1 MVMTHYM
8 ELLSLHEPWFLILF
22 MLVPMVLAETIL
34 AAGAFSLLYKD
45 SRSEKWDSLSH
56 VCGLILGVFFIVAT
70 VYIVTSYVPT
80 IQWRGPID
88 YISIWAYVLGVIPAV
103 LILLQELGIIFK
115 GLDAT
120 AKIKKHI
127 ILMILF
133 VLFTHLAMVFGMAD
147 PQLAGYVPPKQN
159 NMQMQMNGNMPM
171 DHSQM
176 DHSKMNHD
184 QMNGQMNGQ
193 MNNNNGQMDHSKMN
207 HDQMNG
213 QMNGQMNNN
222 NGQMDHSKM

>member
-115 GLDAT
+115 GFDAT

-127 ILMILF
+127 VLMILF

-176 DHSKMNHD
+176 DHSQMNHD

-193 MNNNNGQMDHSKMN
+193 MNNNNGQMDHSKM
-207 HDQMNG
+207 
-213 QMNGQMNNN
+213 
-222 NGQMDHSKM
+222 

>member
-34 AAGAFSLLYKD
+34 ASGAFSLLYKD

-88 YISIWAYVLGVIPAV
+88 YISIWAYVLGVIPAA

-115 GLDAT
+115 SSDST

-127 ILMILF
+127 VLMILF

-159 NMQMQMNGNMPM
+159 MQMQMNGNMPM

-176 DHSKMNHD
+176 DHSQMNHD

-193 MNNNNGQMDHSKMN
+193 MNNNNGQMDHSKM
-207 HDQMNG
+207 
-213 QMNGQMNNN
+213 
-222 NGQMDHSKM
+222 

>member
-34 AAGAFSLLYKD
+34 ASGAFSLLYKD

-115 GLDAT
+115 SSDST

-127 ILMILF
+127 VLMILF

-176 DHSKMNHD
+176 DHSQMNHD
-184 QMNGQMNGQ
+184 QMNGQMY
-193 MNNNNGQMDHSKMN
+193 GQMDHSKM
-207 HDQMNG
+207 
-213 QMNGQMNNN
+213 
-222 NGQMDHSKM
+222 

>member
-34 AAGAFSLLYKD
+34 ASGAFSLLYKD

-115 GLDAT
+115 SSDST

-127 ILMILF
+127 VLVILF

-159 NMQMQMNGNMPM
+159 MQMQMNGNMPM

-176 DHSKMNHD
+176 DHSQMNHD

-193 MNNNNGQMDHSKMN
+193 MNNNNGQMDHSKM
-207 HDQMNG
+207 
-213 QMNGQMNNN
+213 
-222 NGQMDHSKM
+222 

>member
-115 GLDAT
+115 SSDST

-127 ILMILF
+127 VLMILF

-159 NMQMQMNGNMPM
+159 MQMNGNMPT

-176 DHSKMNHD
+176 DHSQMSHD

-193 MNNNNGQMDHSKMN
+193 MNNNNGQMDHSKM
-207 HDQMNG
+207 
-213 QMNGQMNNN
+213 
-222 NGQMDHSKM
+222 

>member
-103 LILLQELGIIFK
+103 LILLQELGILFK

-120 AKIKKHI
+120 AKIKKPI
-127 ILMILF
+127 VLLILF
-133 VLFTHLAMVFGMAD
+133 VFFTPLAMVFGMAD

-159 NMQMQMNGNMPM
+159 NMQMQMNGNMPT
-171 DHSQM
+171 
-176 DHSKMNHD
+176 NH
-184 QMNGQMNGQ
+184 
-193 MNNNNGQMDHSKMN
+193 
-207 HDQMNG
+207 
-213 QMNGQMNNN
+213 
-222 NGQMDHSKM
+222 

>member
-127 ILMILF
+127 VLMILF
-133 VLFTHLAMVFGMAD
+133 VLFTHLAMVFGMTD

-176 DHSKMNHD
+176 DHSQMSHD

-193 MNNNNGQMDHSKMN
+193 MNNNNGQMDHSKM
-207 HDQMNG
+207 
-213 QMNGQMNNN
+213 
-222 NGQMDHSKM
+222 

>member
-193 MNNNNGQMDHSKMN
+193 MNNNNGQMDHSKM
-207 HDQMNG
+207 
-213 QMNGQMNNN
+213 
-222 NGQMDHSKM
+222 

>member
-127 ILMILF
+127 VLMILF

-159 NMQMQMNGNMPM
+159 NMQMQMNGSMPM

-176 DHSKMNHD
+176 DHSQMNHD

-193 MNNNNGQMDHSKMN
+193 MNNNNGQMDHSKM
-207 HDQMNG
+207 
-213 QMNGQMNNN
+213 
-222 NGQMDHSKM
+222 

>member
-8 ELLSLHEPWFLILF
+8 ELLSLHAPWFLILF

-34 AAGAFSLLYKD
+34 ASGAFSLLYKD

-88 YISIWAYVLGVIPAV
+88 YISIWAYVLGVIPAA

-115 GLDAT
+115 SSDST

-127 ILMILF
+127 VLMILF

-176 DHSKMNHD
+176 DHSQMNHD

-193 MNNNNGQMDHSKMN
+193 MNNNNGQMDHSKM
-207 HDQMNG
+207 
-213 QMNGQMNNN
+213 
-222 NGQMDHSKM
+222 

>member
-34 AAGAFSLLYKD
+34 ASGAFSLLYKD

-115 GLDAT
+115 SSDST

-127 ILMILF
+127 VLMILF

-176 DHSKMNHD
+176 DHSQMNHD

-193 MNNNNGQMDHSKMN
+193 MDHSKM
-207 HDQMNG
+207 
-213 QMNGQMNNN
+213 
-222 NGQMDHSKM
+222 

>member
-127 ILMILF
+127 VLMILF

-176 DHSKMNHD
+176 NHD

-193 MNNNNGQMDHSKMN
+193 MNNNNGQMDHSKM
-207 HDQMNG
+207 
-213 QMNGQMNNN
+213 
-222 NGQMDHSKM
+222 

>member
-34 AAGAFSLLYKD
+34 ASGAFSLLYKD

-115 GLDAT
+115 SSDST

-127 ILMILF
+127 VLMILF

-176 DHSKMNHD
+176 NHD
-184 QMNGQMNGQ
+184 QMNNDK
-193 MNNNNGQMDHSKMN
+193 GQMDHSKM
-207 HDQMNG
+207 
-213 QMNGQMNNN
+213 
-222 NGQMDHSKM
+222 

>member
-115 GLDAT
+115 SLDAT

-127 ILMILF
+127 VLMVLF

-176 DHSKMNHD
+176 DHSQMNHD

-193 MNNNNGQMDHSKMN
+193 MNNNNGQMDHSKM
-207 HDQMNG
+207 
-213 QMNGQMNNN
+213 
-222 NGQMDHSKM
+222 

>member
-115 GLDAT
+115 SLDAT

-127 ILMILF
+127 ILMVLF

-147 PQLAGYVPPKQN
+147 PQLAAYVPPKQ

-176 DHSKMNHD
+176 NHSQMNHD

-193 MNNNNGQMDHSKMN
+193 MNNNNGQMDHSKM
-207 HDQMNG
+207 
-213 QMNGQMNNN
+213 
-222 NGQMDHSKM
+222 

>member
-1 MVMTHYM
+1 M

-45 SRSEKWDSLSH
+45 NRSEKWDSLSH
-56 VCGLILGVFFIVAT
+56 VCGLILGIFFIVAT
-70 VYIVTSYVPT
+70 VFIVTSYVPT

-127 ILMILF
+127 VLMILF

-159 NMQMQMNGNMPM
+159 MQMQMNGNMPM

-176 DHSKMNHD
+176 DHSQMNHD
-184 QMNGQMNGQ
+184 QMNGQ
-193 MNNNNGQMDHSKMN
+193 MNNNNGQMDHSKM
-207 HDQMNG
+207 
-213 QMNGQMNNN
+213 
-222 NGQMDHSKM
+222 

>member
-34 AAGAFSLLYKD
+34 ASEAFSLLYKD

-127 ILMILF
+127 VLMILF

-176 DHSKMNHD
+176 DHSQMNHD

-193 MNNNNGQMDHSKMN
+193 MNNNNGQMDHSKM
-207 HDQMNG
+207 
-213 QMNGQMNNN
+213 
-222 NGQMDHSKM
+222 

>member
-34 AAGAFSLLYKD
+34 ASGAFSLLYKD

-127 ILMILF
+127 VLMILF

-176 DHSKMNHD
+176 DHSQMNHD

-193 MNNNNGQMDHSKMN
+193 MNNNNGQMDHSKM
-207 HDQMNG
+207 
-213 QMNGQMNNN
+213 
-222 NGQMDHSKM
+222 

>member
-34 AAGAFSLLYKD
+34 ASGAFSLLYKD

-115 GLDAT
+115 SSDST

-176 DHSKMNHD
+176 DHSQMNHD

-193 MNNNNGQMDHSKMN
+193 MNNNNGQMDHSKM
-207 HDQMNG
+207 
-213 QMNGQMNNN
+213 
-222 NGQMDHSKM
+222 

>member
-115 GLDAT
+115 GLNAT

-127 ILMILF
+127 VLMILF

-159 NMQMQMNGNMPM
+159 MQMNGNMPM

-176 DHSKMNHD
+176 DHSQMNHD

-193 MNNNNGQMDHSKMN
+193 MNNNNGQMDHSKM
-207 HDQMNG
+207 
-213 QMNGQMNNN
+213 
-222 NGQMDHSKM
+222 

>member
-8 ELLSLHEPWFLILF
+8 ELLSLHSPWFLILF

-34 AAGAFSLLYKD
+34 ASGAFSLLYKD
-45 SRSEKWDSLSH
+45 HRSEKWDSLSH
-56 VCGLILGVFFIVAT
+56 VCGIILGVFFIIAT

-88 YISIWAYVLGVIPAV
+88 MVSIWAYGLGVIPAV

-115 GLDAT
+115 NQDST
-120 AKIKKHI
+120 SKIKNHI
-127 ILMILF
+127 VLMILF

-147 PQLAGYVPPKQN
+147 PKLAGYVPTQQEMQMHD
-159 NMQMQMNGNMPM
+159 NMQMDMNMPM

-176 DHSKMNHD
+176 NHGQMNHD
-184 QMNGQMNGQ
+184 QMSNGQMSSDQ
-193 MNNNNGQMDHSKMN
+193 MN
-207 HDQMNG
+207 HDQMSHD
-213 QMNGQMNNN
+213 
-222 NGQMDHSKM
+222 QMDSNK

>member
-34 AAGAFSLLYKD
+34 ASGAFSLLYKD
-45 SRSEKWDSLSH
+45 SRNEKWDSLSH

-115 GLDAT
+115 SSDST

-127 ILMILF
+127 VLMILF

-176 DHSKMNHD
+176 DHSQMNHD

-193 MNNNNGQMDHSKMN
+193 MDHSKM
-207 HDQMNG
+207 
-213 QMNGQMNNN
+213 
-222 NGQMDHSKM
+222 

>member
-70 VYIVTSYVPT
+70 VYIVTSYVST

-115 GLDAT
+115 GLDTT

-127 ILMILF
+127 VLMILF

-159 NMQMQMNGNMPM
+159 MQMQMNGNMPM

-176 DHSKMNHD
+176 DHSQMNHD

-193 MNNNNGQMDHSKMN
+193 MNNNNGQMDHSKM
-207 HDQMNG
+207 
-213 QMNGQMNNN
+213 
-222 NGQMDHSKM
+222 

>member
-34 AAGAFSLLYKD
+34 ASGAFSLLYKD
-45 SRSEKWDSLSH
+45 GRSEKWDSLSH

-115 GLDAT
+115 SSDST

-127 ILMILF
+127 VLMILF

-176 DHSKMNHD
+176 DHSQMNHD

-193 MNNNNGQMDHSKMN
+193 MNNNNGQMDHRKM
-207 HDQMNG
+207 
-213 QMNGQMNNN
+213 
-222 NGQMDHSKM
+222 

>member
-34 AAGAFSLLYKD
+34 ASGAFSLLYKD

-115 GLDAT
+115 SLDAT

-127 ILMILF
+127 VLMILF

-176 DHSKMNHD
+176 DHSQMNHD

-193 MNNNNGQMDHSKMN
+193 MNNNNGQMDHSKM
-207 HDQMNG
+207 
-213 QMNGQMNNN
+213 
-222 NGQMDHSKM
+222 

>member
-34 AAGAFSLLYKD
+34 ASGAFSLLYKD

-88 YISIWAYVLGVIPAV
+88 YISIWAYVLGVIPAA

-115 GLDAT
+115 SSDST

-127 ILMILF
+127 VLMILF

-176 DHSKMNHD
+176 NHD
-184 QMNGQMNGQ
+184 QMNNDKGQMDHSQMNHDQ
-193 MNNNNGQMDHSKMN
+193 MNNNNGQMDHSKM
-207 HDQMNG
+207 
-213 QMNGQMNNN
+213 
-222 NGQMDHSKM
+222 

>member
-34 AAGAFSLLYKD
+34 ASGAFSLLYKD

-103 LILLQELGIIFK
+103 FILLQELGIIFK
-115 GLDAT
+115 SSDST

-127 ILMILF
+127 VLMILF

-176 DHSKMNHD
+176 DHSQMNHD

-193 MNNNNGQMDHSKMN
+193 MDHSKM
-207 HDQMNG
+207 
-213 QMNGQMNNN
+213 
-222 NGQMDHSKM
+222 

>member
-8 ELLSLHEPWFLILF
+8 ELLSLHSPWFLIFF

-34 AAGAFSLLYKD
+34 ASGAFSLLYKD
-45 SRSEKWDSLSH
+45 HRSEKWDSLSH
-56 VCGLILGVFFIVAT
+56 VCGIILGVFFIIAT

-88 YISIWAYVLGVIPAV
+88 MVSIWAYVLGVIPAV

-115 GLDAT
+115 NQDST
-120 AKIKKHI
+120 SKIKNHI
-127 ILMILF
+127 VLMILF

-147 PQLAGYVPPKQN
+147 PKLAGYVPTQQEMQMHD
-159 NMQMQMNGNMPM
+159 NMQMDMNMPM

-176 DHSKMNHD
+176 NHDQMNHD
-184 QMNGQMNGQ
+184 QMSNGQ
-193 MNNNNGQMDHSKMN
+193 MN
-207 HDQMNG
+207 HDQMG
-213 QMNGQMNNN
+213 HDQMSHD
-222 NGQMDHSKM
+222 QMDSNK

>member
-34 AAGAFSLLYKD
+34 ASGAFSLLYKD
-45 SRSEKWDSLSH
+45 GRSEKWDSLSH

-115 GLDAT
+115 SSDST

-127 ILMILF
+127 VLMILF

-176 DHSKMNHD
+176 DHSQMNHD

-193 MNNNNGQMDHSKMN
+193 MDHSKM
-207 HDQMNG
+207 
-213 QMNGQMNNN
+213 
-222 NGQMDHSKM
+222 

>member
-34 AAGAFSLLYKD
+34 ASGAFSLLYKD

-103 LILLQELGIIFK
+103 LILLQELGLIFK

-176 DHSKMNHD
+176 DHSQMNHD

-193 MNNNNGQMDHSKMN
+193 MDHSKM
-207 HDQMNG
+207 
-213 QMNGQMNNN
+213 
-222 NGQMDHSKM
+222 

>member
-115 GLDAT
+115 SLDAT

-127 ILMILF
+127 ILMVLF

-159 NMQMQMNGNMPM
+159 MQMQMNGNMPM

-176 DHSKMNHD
+176 NHSQMNHD

-193 MNNNNGQMDHSKMN
+193 MNNNNGQMDHSKM
-207 HDQMNG
+207 
-213 QMNGQMNNN
+213 
-222 NGQMDHSKM
+222 

>member
-103 LILLQELGIIFK
+103 LILSQELGIIFK
-115 GLDAT
+115 GLDTT

-127 ILMILF
+127 VLMILF

-159 NMQMQMNGNMPM
+159 MQMQMNGNMPM

-176 DHSKMNHD
+176 DHSQMNHD

-193 MNNNNGQMDHSKMN
+193 MNNNNGQMDHSKM
-207 HDQMNG
+207 
-213 QMNGQMNNN
+213 
-222 NGQMDHSKM
+222 

>member
-34 AAGAFSLLYKD
+34 ASGAFSLLYKD

-115 GLDAT
+115 GLDTT

-127 ILMILF
+127 VLMIFF

-176 DHSKMNHD
+176 DHSQMNHD

-193 MNNNNGQMDHSKMN
+193 MNNNNGQMDHSKM
-207 HDQMNG
+207 
-213 QMNGQMNNN
+213 
-222 NGQMDHSKM
+222 

>member
-8 ELLSLHEPWFLILF
+8 ELLSLHAPWFLILF

-34 AAGAFSLLYKD
+34 ASGAFSLLYKD

-88 YISIWAYVLGVIPAV
+88 YISIWAYVLGVIPAA
-103 LILLQELGIIFK
+103 LILLQELGLIFK

-176 DHSKMNHD
+176 DHSQMNHD

-193 MNNNNGQMDHSKMN
+193 MDHSKM
-207 HDQMNG
+207 
-213 QMNGQMNNN
+213 
-222 NGQMDHSKM
+222 

>member
-8 ELLSLHEPWFLILF
+8 ELLSLHSPWFLILF

-34 AAGAFSLLYKD
+34 ASGAFSLLYKD
-45 SRSEKWDSLSH
+45 HRSEKWDSLSH
-56 VCGLILGVFFIVAT
+56 VCGIILGVFFIIAT

-88 YISIWAYVLGVIPAV
+88 MVSIWAYVLGVIPAV

-115 GLDAT
+115 NQDST
-120 AKIKKHI
+120 SKIKNHI
-127 ILMILF
+127 VLMILF

-147 PQLAGYVPPKQN
+147 PKLAGYVPTQQEMQMHD
-159 NMQMQMNGNMPM
+159 NMQMDMNMPM

-176 DHSKMNHD
+176 NHGQMNHD
-184 QMNGQMNGQ
+184 QMNHDQMSSDQ
-193 MNNNNGQMDHSKMN
+193 MN
-207 HDQMNG
+207 HDQMSHD
-213 QMNGQMNNN
+213 
-222 NGQMDHSKM
+222 QMDSNK